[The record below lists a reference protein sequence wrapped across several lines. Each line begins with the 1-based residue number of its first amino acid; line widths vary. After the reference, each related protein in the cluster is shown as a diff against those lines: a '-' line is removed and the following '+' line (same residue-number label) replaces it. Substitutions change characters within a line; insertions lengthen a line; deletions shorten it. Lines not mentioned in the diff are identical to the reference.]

1 MICFFDACRSPIL
14 PIEWEKH
21 AEWHLVLVQG
31 VLAEAV
37 FGKDMAAG
45 GLDQVPEGSRFIKAA
60 HHKCAFAALRREKLA
75 ARRAGLLAARS
86 ADPFAQPGV
95 HSDYRDQET
104 HGVEELAGEGD
115 RSHRGARAPGR

>member
-1 MICFFDACRSPIL
+1 MICFFDACRAPIL
-14 PIEWEKH
+14 PIEWERH
-21 AEWHLVLVQG
+21 AEWHLVSG
-31 VLAEAV
+31 AEVV

-45 GLDQVPEGSRFIKAA
+45 GLDKVPEGSPFIKAA

-75 ARRAGLLAARS
+75 ARRAALLTARS

-104 HGVEELAGEGD
+104 HGVEVLAGEGHRTD
-115 RSHRGARAPGR
+115 RGS